1 MLDALLGYAVLQ
13 MDEGEH
19 ESALEMSILIT
30 NHPAG
35 MQTTQD
41 RAEALRIDLEAKL
54 TSQQIERA
62 RSHAASM
69 TLETIP
75 QELMR

>member
-1 MLDALLGYAVLQ
+1 ME
-13 MDEGEH
+13 EGEY
-19 ESALEMSILIT
+19 ESALKMSILIT
-30 NHPAG
+30 DHPAG
-35 MQTTQD
+35 MQTTQE
-41 RAEALRIDLEAKL
+41 RAEALRIGLEAKL

-69 TLETIP
+69 TLETIL